1 MLLAFLYTLGFLLIV
16 PYIMGY
22 EPLGI
27 FGIVVGCLGAWM
39 VIGIAKLCESGK
51 TEDEEILGTYVTEA
65 RYYEPWTE
73 KIEHEDEETGEK
85 TYETVEHDEDWEA
98 TVAEGDIIPI
108 DEEDYQYYVRL
119 FGNEDEEEADHY
131 GESEGEIIDPG
142 YSTYTTWPG
151 TYETASYEYVSR
163 AYKNP
168 TLRASS
174 VYASEKLD
182 EEAIKKYHLQ
192 AYGRKGL
199 YGTVKGEDV
208 EQLEDEIRD
217 YNCWSRDKNIKL
229 NFILLENAKSTQG
242 IYWQQYW
249 QNGKRNTINAVV
261 GVTSKHKIEWAH
273 VFGWQNEAACIKL
286 RNFIVGLD
294 TLEDITSNFSQ
305 VEHILKENYQL
316 PNFGQY
322 DFGVG
327 QFPLKG
333 TLIALTICLGVFC
346 GLFCKVPDPML
357 KAVELIETKQWK
369 SAKIILQQRLDQL
382 IDRDLQNISKDQM
395 RWTAFDSE
403 ETKAKFREVADI
415 YNAFGC
421 IYLSESNG
429 IDSLEAF
436 RKAIFFL
443 PDENNKAKL
452 SMYYHNRGKLMREA
466 QEYQKAVK
474 DYEKSIKLSDTL
486 NQGTACQ
493 LYAAYEKLNY
503 RTKMRQLARRYQKK
517 YGDITT
523 TCDVMRGLMQMQI
536 KPLYTDDYERLG
548 IVRLINRILK

>member
-1 MLLAFLYTLGFLLIV
+1 MLLAFLYTLGFLLTV

-131 GESEGEIIDPG
+131 GESEGEIIDSG

-163 AYKNP
+163 AYQNP

-182 EEAIKKYHLQ
+182 EQAIKTYHLES
-192 AYGRKGL
+192 YGRKGL

-242 IYWQQYW
+242 VYWQQYW

-261 GVTSKHKIEWAH
+261 GVTSEHKIEWAH

-346 GLFCKVPDPML
+346 GLFGRPPQYNGRAQQYLKQKQYSLAKSNFQEHLYRVPDDVYAL
-357 KAVELIETKQWK
+357 NNLGVIYWK
-369 SAKIILQQRLDQL
+369 EDKCEEAEKLFSRALGNSYSLGREDR
-382 IDRDLQNISKDQM
+382 RDLYLNRGICYKDLKQNKNAI
-395 RWTAFDSE
+395 
-403 ETKAKFREVADI
+403 ADMK
-415 YNAFGC
+415 
-421 IYLSESNG
+421 
-429 IDSLEAF
+429 
-436 RKAIFFL
+436 KAIEYEEYGTKSYCTL
-443 PDENNKAKL
+443 YSLYKTLGYKKSIWALQEQYNNRISGRLK
-452 SMYYHNRGKLMREA
+452 EDC
-466 QEYQKAVK
+466 K
-474 DYEKSIKLSDTL
+474 DYKDTL
-486 NQGTACQ
+486 T
-493 LYAAYEKLNY
+493 YIY
-503 RTKMRQLARRYQKK
+503 
-517 YGDITT
+517 D
-523 TCDVMRGLMQMQI
+523 DVNIFTGRGF
-536 KPLYTDDYERLG
+536 
-548 IVRLINRILK
+548 VRLLRKIFD